1 MSREVLSAAV
11 DNAATAA
18 EWDGLLEAMDRDP
31 ALKAEWS
38 RVWEARDAR
47 EGVTMRRSGGDF
59 CSGVMAALQQ
69 EQQETF
75 EHPKLVRLDSRRQ
88 PVSQPPVARPR
99 WRSLVP
105 LSAAAGIAAAV
116 LFFGQ
121 PLSRQAVPQS
131 VVAVAPAAQASEVAD
146 VRWSA
151 PESNGGGG
159 QPLDPASAEVLNSY
173 LMEHSNTLA
182 ERSMGGAISNARFVV
197 NTTGYSVDG
206 E

>member
-1 MSREVLSAAV
+1 
-11 DNAATAA
+11 
-18 EWDGLLEAMDRDP
+18 
-31 ALKAEWS
+31 
-38 RVWEARDAR
+38 
-47 EGVTMRRSGGDF
+47 
-59 CSGVMAALQQ
+59 MAALQQ
-69 EQQETF
+69 EQQEAF
-75 EHPKLVRLDSRRQ
+75 EHPKVVLLESRRQ

-121 PLSRQAVPQS
+121 PLSRQAEPQA
-131 VVAVAPAAQASEVAD
+131 VAAVAPAVQASDVAE

-151 PESNGGGG
+151 PERSGDAS
-159 QPLDPASAEVLNSY
+159 QPLNAASAEVLNGY

-197 NTTGYSVDG
+197 NTTGYSADG